1 MKNAGRWAALLG
13 LLLAVGLVA
22 HDGIEP
28 VLRLLTTAGWG
39 LLLAASFHIVP
50 MTINARSWQIL
61 MVPTARPGLG
71 VVTTAVWVRESVNGL
86 LPVARIGGEVAGYRV
101 LTRHGVPPVPAAA
114 GLLVD
119 MAVTLLSQGVF
130 CLAGGALL
138 VAYSTE
144 PRLMV
149 QLTLGFAV
157 LVAFGAVFVVMQ
169 RSGMFGKLV
178 RAASRLGVDRWAGL
192 ASQGARID
200 RATQAI
206 YRRRGRIVACFGW
219 QLVGW
224 SAGAVELWLALF
236 FLGHPVSFAEALIV
250 EATVQAIASIAFLV
264 PGALGVQEGGFL
276 LIGAAL
282 GIDGPTALALAASRR
297 LRDLL
302 IFFPGLVA
310 WHRAESKP
318 PAAGP
323 MPNSRVLP

>member
-13 LLLAVGLVA
+13 LLLAFGLVA
-22 HDGIEP
+22 RDGIEP
-28 VLRLLTTAGWG
+28 IVRLLASAGWG
-39 LLLAASFHIVP
+39 LVLAASFHVVP
-50 MTINARSWQIL
+50 MIVNARSWQIL
-61 MVPTARPGLG
+61 MVPTARLGLG

-101 LTRHGVPPVPAAA
+101 LTRHGMPAVPAAA
-114 GLLVD
+114 SLLVD

-130 CLAGGALL
+130 CLAGAALL

-144 PRLMV
+144 PRLLV
-149 QLTLGFAV
+149 QMALGFAV
-157 LVAFGAVFVVMQ
+157 LIAFGAVFMVMQ
-169 RSGMFGKLV
+169 RAGMLGKLV
-178 RAASRLGVDRWAGL
+178 RAAGKLGVDRWAGL

-206 YRRRGRIVACFGW
+206 YRRRDRILACFGW

-236 FLGHPVSFAEALIV
+236 FLGHPVSFAEAIIL
-250 EATVQAIASIAFLV
+250 EASVQAIASIAFLI

-310 WHRAESKP
+310 WHRAESKVP
-318 PAAGP
+318 VVGPAEGSQA
-323 MPNSRVLP
+323 LP